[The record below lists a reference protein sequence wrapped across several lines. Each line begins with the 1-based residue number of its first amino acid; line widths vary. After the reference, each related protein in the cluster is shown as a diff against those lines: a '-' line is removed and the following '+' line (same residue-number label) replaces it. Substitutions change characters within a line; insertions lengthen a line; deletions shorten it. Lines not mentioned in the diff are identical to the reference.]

1 MPLNESGEMYLESIY
16 VLCKNGNS
24 VRSIDVAEY
33 MSFSKPSVSRAV
45 GLLKEKGLIT
55 VDKDGCIKLTTEG
68 NKLAQNIFERHTII
82 TKMLTALGVSEKT
95 AADDACRIEHV
106 ISPESFVAMKRFL
119 EGK

>member
-55 VDKDGCIKLTTEG
+55 VDKDGYIKLTTEG

-82 TKMLTALGVSEKT
+82 TKMLTTLGVDENI

-106 ISPESFVAMKRFL
+106 ISPESFEAMKRFL